1 MAFSNE
7 QVQQIRLYLGYSLI
21 FNDDLFFLTSALAL
35 VGSDPIKQGM
45 VEGYLSK
52 VQEAEDKVAE
62 ATQAAGIKKADEV
75 EFFNASGQV
84 SGYVTE
90 GKRAIARISLILNVP
105 VAADYFGTQGMG
117 ANSNVMRMG

>member
-117 ANSNVMRMG
+117 TNSNVMRMG

>member
-21 FNDDLFFLTSALAL
+21 FNDDLYFLTSALAL
-35 VGSDPIKQGM
+35 VGSDSVKQGM

-84 SGYVTE
+84 AGYITE
-90 GKRAIARISLILNVP
+90 GKRAISRISLILNVP

-117 ANSNVMRMG
+117 TSSNVMRMG